1 MAYRHNAIAS
11 LFNFLT
17 SLSLGLVL
25 RRDFLEND
33 AKNFVGSLQLDQA
46 RMTIGAI
53 DCHTQY
59 VALGAKRN
67 CGKKI
72 EVDP

>member
-1 MAYRHNAIAS
+1 MGHWPNAIAS
-11 LFNFLT
+11 PFNILT

-25 RRDFLEND
+25 RRAFLEND
-33 AKNFVGSLQLDQA
+33 ATNFVASLQLDQT

-53 DCHTQY
+53 GCHMQY
-59 VALGAKRN
+59 AALGAKIN